1 MHACSQLVLRTGKWD
16 MKKNCNESRLG
27 RFEYLLHG
35 GKKPRMNRA
44 FMITLVFVVFLSFV
58 GVVSADD
65 YWKGAAPTTING
77 ISGVVDGGINVTFVD
92 TWKTTNPVEYDDAW
106 ANITLVDTI
115 SASKSLQFARLYVV
129 MYTANMTDNWRG
141 NFSVT
146 LYRGSGSSSANVVV
160 HQPLDL
166 NYVNTSGIVYNSSL
180 PVSGIYLKNLS
191 RVTSDYMAVMDVKN
205 LLNGWAYG
213 GDYSDLRVHVETW
226 NESKRLQDGYS
237 RFDGRIKEVKLVY
250 GWNVASGSTGT
261 TKYWVNEGMDPMTKN
276 IGTYIDNKTWF
287 NGVGTPTSYNAT
299 LWVDYLSS
307 ANGNGTY
314 TWNGN
319 SISYNSDNPPTTTQG
334 VYAGL
339 NYWTWDQDTRD
350 FGISTTIPGN
360 NELTYDRTNSWY
372 KNIVSIFTIK

>member
-1 MHACSQLVLRTGKWD
+1 
-16 MKKNCNESRLG
+16 
-27 RFEYLLHG
+27 
-35 GKKPRMNRA
+35 MNRA
-44 FMITLVFVVFLSFV
+44 FMIALVLVVFLSFV

-77 ISGVVDGGINVTFVD
+77 ISGAVDGGINVTFVD

-115 SASKSLQFARLYVV
+115 SASKPLQFARLYVV

-146 LYRGSGSSSANVVV
+146 LYRGSGSSSADVVT

-191 RVTSDYMAVMDVKN
+191 RVTSDYMAIMNVKN

-250 GWNVASGSTGT
+250 GWNVTSGSTGT

-276 IGTYIDNKTWF
+276 IGTYIENKTWF
-287 NGVGTPTSYNAT
+287 NGTGSPAPQSYTAN

-319 SISYNSDNPPTTTQG
+319 SISYNSAYPPTTTQG

-339 NYWTWDQDTRD
+339 NQWTWSSGLPGLSSD
-350 FGISTTIPGN
+350 GN
-360 NELTYDRTNSWY
+360 NVLTYSRTNSWY
-372 KNIVSIFTIK
+372 KNIVSVLTIGPEEV